1 MFARM
6 DHAAELHRELDR
18 LAERLPRWA
27 ARLVHWLQTPSS
39 RWVRIPVAVVLIGGG
54 IVGFLPVLGFWM
66 IPLGVAV
73 LALDVPFLRRPLGK
87 ALAWLN
93 AKLSRRAP

>member
-1 MFARM
+1 M
-6 DHAAELHRELDR
+6 DDAAELHRELDK
-18 LAERLPRWA
+18 LARRLPQWA
-27 ARLVHWLQTPSS
+27 ARLIHWLQAPAA
-39 RWVRIPVAVVLIGGG
+39 RWVRIPVAVALIGGG

-66 IPLGVAV
+66 IPLGLAV